1 MMGLQREAA
10 EVSFPS
16 DKCRLHLQLRGRKKV
31 ASRKNVSKFSFSDLR
46 VKKRSILS
54 TVATHSCYFLMLGGL
69 TGRILV
75 IWGITLEGHG
85 PTPRFPEDS
94 GLSHLRGMLKETFY
108 T

>member
-1 MMGLQREAA
+1 M
-10 EVSFPS
+10 
-16 DKCRLHLQLRGRKKV
+16 
-31 ASRKNVSKFSFSDLR
+31 ASRENESKFSFSGMR
-46 VKKRSILS
+46 VKKKEYA
-54 TVATHSCYFLMLGGL
+54 VNCCNPFLLLLDAGWSFLL
-69 TGRILV
+69 TGRTLV